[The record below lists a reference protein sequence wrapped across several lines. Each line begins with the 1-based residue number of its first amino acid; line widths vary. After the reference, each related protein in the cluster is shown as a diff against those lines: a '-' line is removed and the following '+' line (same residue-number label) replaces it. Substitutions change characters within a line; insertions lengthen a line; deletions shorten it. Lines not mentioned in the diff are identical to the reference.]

1 MNNIIFGSKSKGLK
15 WLKNKINVI
24 YFDILLFVKSL
35 ISFEIWLIRVISFIY
50 NYKDII
56 IYCNYSS

>member
-24 YFDILLFVKSL
+24 YFDILLFGKSL